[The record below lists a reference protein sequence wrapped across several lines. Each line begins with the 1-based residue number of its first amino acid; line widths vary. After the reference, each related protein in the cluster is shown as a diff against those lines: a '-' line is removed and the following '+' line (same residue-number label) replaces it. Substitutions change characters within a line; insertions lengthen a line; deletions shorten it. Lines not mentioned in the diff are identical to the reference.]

1 MVRGGRL
8 YIVIVNFMV
17 LVDGKKIAADISA
30 AVAARVAVSLTPV
43 KLVVVACDP
52 NFETQKYLALKQAR
66 AVALGIALAV
76 EVLPRE
82 SDTEAVVA
90 AIEADLPNVDGVVV
104 QLPLPTHIDTAAVL
118 AAVPAAYDV
127 DAFSYQGAPDAVVLP
142 PVVAAIDAIARLHC
156 LSWLDKNVVVFGE
169 GRLVGAPAAAFAR
182 AQGAKVTVLTEKSES
197 VADAARAADIIILGA
212 GKPNLLTPDMVREGV
227 VVFDAGASEDGGLLV
242 GDAAP
247 AVAEKA
253 ALFTPVPGGIGPI
266 TIAVLF
272 QNLLELKARQ

>member
-1 MVRGGRL
+1 
-8 YIVIVNFMV
+8 MV
-17 LVDGKKIAADISA
+17 LVDGKKIAADISV
-30 AVAARVAVSLTPV
+30 AVAARVAVLPTPV
-43 KLVVVACDP
+43 RLVVVACDP
-52 NFETQKYLALKQAR
+52 NFETKKYLTLKQAR
-66 AVALGIALAV
+66 AAALGIALEV

-82 SDTEAVVA
+82 SDTMAVVA
-90 AIEADLPNVDGVVV
+90 AIEAALPNVDGVVV
-104 QLPLPTHIDTAAVL
+104 QLPLPRHIDTAVVL

-127 DAFSYQGAPDAVVLP
+127 DAFSYQGEPGTTVLP
-142 PVVAAIDAIARLHC
+142 PVVAAIDAIARRHDV
-156 LSWLDKNVVVFGE
+156 SFKDKKVVVFGE

-182 AQGAKVTVLTEKSES
+182 SEGANVTVLTETSEN
-197 VADAARAADIIILGA
+197 VADIARGADIIILGV
-212 GKPNLLTPDMVREGV
+212 GKPNLLMPEMVKDGV

-266 TIAVLF
+266 TISVLF